1 MINTRTCWPLGGYLL
16 SALLLSVGCKGQDVR
31 INEPPRLSA
40 MIDSWINHNRQK
52 PDLTGWRVQL
62 ISSTDRTQVENGKE
76 LFQRKY
82 PDVPVDWVHERPYYK
97 LRAGAFHTRLEAY
110 ALVDELRT
118 AYPGAYPAKDN
129 KIHPRDFIRP

>member
-1 MINTRTCWPLGGYLL
+1 MINTRIYWPPSVFLC
-16 SALLLSVGCKGQDVR
+16 SAMLLSVGCKGQDVH

-40 MIDSWINHNRQK
+40 MMDSWISQNRLK
-52 PDLTGWRVQL
+52 PDLSGWRVQL
-62 ISSTDRTQVENGKE
+62 ISSTDRMQVEQGKE

-110 ALVDELRT
+110 ALVDELRKV
-118 AYPGAYPAKDN
+118 YPGAYPAKDN